1 MLLIRNKDMKD
12 ERPNMTHKQNSISSD
27 RFVAR
32 MVTAVFLLSLPTG
45 ALSQGAALVAPEF
58 NVPAMNKAWERAPVS
73 CRKAVKRVLTSY
85 NFYDG
90 PIDASWNEATLAGIM
105 QYTAGGQNL
114 DFNSVSYLGSLG
126 LIYHMGHPE
135 KSCVFPEIE

>member
-1 MLLIRNKDMKD
+1 
-12 ERPNMTHKQNSISSD
+12 MTHKKNSIRSVRLVMS
-27 RFVAR
+27 
-32 MVTAVFLLSLPTG
+32 MITAVFSLSFPTG
-45 ALSQGAALVAPEF
+45 ALSQGAALIAPDF
-58 NVPAMNKAWERAPVS
+58 NISAMNQAWERAPAS
-73 CRKAVKRVLTSY
+73 CRKAVKRVLKSY
-85 NFYDG
+85 RFYDG
-90 PIDASWNEATLAGIM
+90 PIDASWSEATLAGIK

>member
-1 MLLIRNKDMKD
+1 MKD
-12 ERPNMTHKQNSISSD
+12 ERPNMTHKQTSTSSIRLVMS
-27 RFVAR
+27 
-32 MVTAVFLLSLPTG
+32 MVTAVFSLSFPTG

-58 NVPAMNKAWERAPVS
+58 NVPAMNQAWERAPVS
-73 CRKAVKRVLTSY
+73 CRKAVKRVLKSY

-90 PIDASWNEATLAGIM
+90 PIDASWNEATLAGIK